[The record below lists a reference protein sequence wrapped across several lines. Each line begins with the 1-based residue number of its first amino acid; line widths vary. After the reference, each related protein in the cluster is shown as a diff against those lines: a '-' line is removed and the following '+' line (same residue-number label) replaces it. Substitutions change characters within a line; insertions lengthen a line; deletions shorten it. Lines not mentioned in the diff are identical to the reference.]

1 MQEGTRGVHVP
12 VAFSSTYIPRG
23 SLIWQDCY
31 TVTFEQCLTCR
42 NRVQGGY
49 ISWPLAA
56 VLVSNSSS
64 NISAWP

>member
-12 VAFSSTYIPRG
+12 VAFSTTYIPRG
-23 SLIWQDCY
+23 YLIWQDCY